1 MPSSHTYSAGPALP
15 SLCEIIGLE
24 PEKEPWCAGY
34 APSQGR
40 RCHTRTNAHGR
51 RSAMALLHEGTKDL
65 RAGRCIDEL
74 LKDLAPRVL
83 CTRFHQSQ
91 ASDLMRRWQRKV
103 RTFLDTQAASIVTEH
118 QTSRSSRNPYPGISQ
133 ENMEERT
140 ALLYRRLRDTME
152 EIRLIQAS
160 LDEPTIDTS
169 LMSDPDARRTS
180 GEIGFSSIRSS
191 ATRHRYPGVI
201 SQDSV
206 TSQSTESVNRSATT
220 PTRLAQPHVHRRE
233 SLSPGPGAAPTL
245 VSSMAR
251 ITDETINHSAPDA
264 ARPVPVLV
272 NRSVAVIR
280 REVEGECGICLCDLK
295 TPQRDEEG
303 GRQGEE
309 EGDDDDPHDG
319 LIETAGEAEEL
330 AWCRAR
336 CGVNFHKQCI
346 DQWLETAHAATCPAC
361 RSNWRH

>member
-1 MPSSHTYSAGPALP
+1 MPSTHSYVAGPALP
-15 SLCEIIGLE
+15 PLCEIIDLE

-51 RSAMALLHEGTKDL
+51 RSAMVLLHEGTKDL

-74 LKDLAPRVL
+74 LKDLAPHVL

-91 ASDLMRRWQRKV
+91 ASDLVCRWQRKV
-103 RTFLDTQAASIVTEH
+103 RTLLDTQAASIITER
-118 QTSRSSRNPYPGISQ
+118 QTSRSSRDPCPGISQ
-133 ENMEERT
+133 DNVEERT
-140 ALLYRRLRDTME
+140 TLLYRRPRDTME

-180 GEIGFSSIRSS
+180 GEIGLSSIRIS
-191 ATRHRYPGVI
+191 ATRDRYPGII

-206 TSQSTESVNRSATT
+206 TSQSTESVNQSATT
-220 PTRLAQPHVHRRE
+220 PTRLAQAHVDRRE
-233 SLSPGPGAAPTL
+233 HLSPGPGATPTL

-251 ITDETINHSAPDA
+251 IADETINHSAPNA
-264 ARPVPVLV
+264 ARQVPVLV
-272 NRSVAVIR
+272 NQSVAVIR

-295 TPQRDEEG
+295 TPQREEEE
-303 GRQGEE
+303 RQGEV
-309 EGDDDDPHDG
+309 EGDDDDQHDG
-319 LIETAGEAEEL
+319 LIETAGGSEEL
-330 AWCRAR
+330 VWCRAR
-336 CGVNFHKQCI
+336 CGINFHKQCI